1 MTCQRPQDSAVHGQ
15 HCHDRAAGSAAER
28 SASDAALADSRRSAS
43 VAHGPSDQPDF
54 FRELVGTK
62 PGVEN
67 ATPLPRS
74 YGAQSRLVPIAP
86 AAPGSRQDWQR
97 TFFGMPDNVSSSSG
111 AGRTGGPHGQPGE
124 SQLTMQRTRGRGGV
138 SQPWS
143 HQSYGSGAGPG
154 KNGWWPRTKEDFS

>member
-1 MTCQRPQDSAVHGQ
+1 MVNIATTAQQVQPQSARRVMPLSPTAVARQ
-15 HCHDRAAGSAAER
+15 
-28 SASDAALADSRRSAS
+28 ASRTGR
-43 VAHGPSDQPDF
+43 GPSDQPDF

-67 ATPLPRS
+67 ANPLPRS

-97 TFFGMPDNVSSSSG
+97 TFFGMPDNVSSG
-111 AGRTGGPHGQPGE
+111 AGRRTGPQPGE
-124 SQLTMQRTRGRGGV
+124 PQLTMQRTRGRGGV